1 MLKVLIVD
9 DEPWVLE
16 GLRTMI
22 DWEKFGY
29 EVCGEAQNGTDAMRL
44 IQENKPELVL
54 TDINMPVINGLEL
67 ITKLNEVMEK
77 PPKFVILSGY
87 DDFKYARTALRQRV
101 NEYLLKP
108 IDDEEIEAL
117 LSRITPIIQNEI
129 ASNEDFDKKQFF
141 IVNNIINRLIQG
153 EYNENLELLT
163 RNTLKL
169 QVDAELMCI
178 LIERPPL

>member
-22 DWEKFGY
+22 DWGRYGF
-29 EVCGEAQNGTDAMRL
+29 EVCGEAQNGVDAMRL
-44 IQENKPELVL
+44 IQEYKPHLVL

-67 ITKLNEVMEK
+67 IAKLNEIMAT
-77 PPKFVILSGY
+77 PPKFVVLTGY
-87 DDFKYARTALRQRV
+87 DDFKYARTALRHRV

-117 LSRITPIIQNEI
+117 LTHWKR
-129 ASNEDFDKKQFF
+129 FHF
-141 IVNNIINRLIQG
+141 
-153 EYNENLELLT
+153 
-163 RNTLKL
+163 
-169 QVDAELMCI
+169 
-178 LIERPPL
+178 